1 MNDKKLSLSGITYV
15 KRSDDLKWLKDK
27 LVVLLMHAKKVH
39 LILKINSVPSIID
52 ITNETLD
59 DALKLLVDSI
69 PCTVMIMVEY

>member
-1 MNDKKLSLSGITYV
+1 MNYKTLSLSGITAI
-15 KRSDDLKWLKDK
+15 KRYDDVKWLKDK
-27 LVVLLMHAKKVH
+27 LVILLMHAKKLHMIV
-39 LILKINSVPSIID
+39 KVDNVPSIID